1 MSIKESAKAI
11 KALAHDLLNE
21 CSLKDPPLDID
32 TIYDYLELERY
43 GQFFTETC
51 DWKNQQLS
59 QNIRAILDVN
69 EKIVIVN
76 YNAHEKQQ
84 HFASV
89 HEVGHFILPWQKEL
103 LYFCS
108 VWDLN
113 EKTRKLFEQE
123 ANLFAAEALFYSELF
138 TLESTD
144 LPFGMHSII
153 TLADRYNVSLES
165 ASRRY
170 VEKSPF
176 PCALLVSDPIRNNT
190 LNILE
195 PPSTKLLY
203 YYKSETFKL
212 NFRTPQIFPPGHVIS
227 KTCSKLGDISYGEL
241 NLAGKILYRESVFT
255 KYKVLSLV
263 SEKVK

>member
-11 KALAHDLLNE
+11 KSSARRLLDE

-32 TIYDYLELERY
+32 TIYDHLELERY
-43 GQFFTETC
+43 GQFFTENC
-51 DWKNQQLS
+51 NWKNQKLTH
-59 QNIRAILDVN
+59 NIRAILDVN

-144 LPFGMHSII
+144 LPFGVHSII
-153 TLADRYNVSLES
+153 TLAERYNVSLES
-165 ASRRY
+165 AARRY
-170 VEKSPF
+170 VEKSPIS
-176 PCALLVSDPIRNNT
+176 CALLVSDPVRNNAQS
-190 LNILE
+190 LLD

-203 YYKSETFKL
+203 YFKSETFTL
-212 NFRTPQIFPPGHVIS
+212 SFQTPQIFPPGHVIS

-241 NLAGKILYRESVFT
+241 NVAGIILNRESVFT

-263 SEKVK
+263 SKKV